1 MTDVA
6 VTAFCNVRYD
16 AGVLVASLHFLVSC
30 RVVKVE
36 AANRTAVYHGR
47 DSGRVSINL
56 SSKIGKSDGFGG
68 EGD

>member
-1 MTDVA
+1 MCDMML
-6 VTAFCNVRYD
+6 
-16 AGVLVASLHFLVSC
+16 VLVASLHFLVSC

-56 SSKIGKSDGFGG
+56 SSKIIGISDGFGG